1 MMKTAP
7 ARPASRWIVKALA
20 AAADGAR
27 STGRG
32 IPILAYHRVGGRSE
46 VEVDLPT
53 ALFARQMEIL
63 ATDHRV
69 VSIDVALE
77 ELRSPVLPASDAVV
91 VTFDDGT
98 ADFADVVLPIL
109 ARHSIPV
116 TLYVATD
123 FVERHRR
130 FPNDGRPLSWAAL

>member
-1 MMKTAP
+1 
-7 ARPASRWIVKALA
+7 
-20 AAADGAR
+20 
-27 STGRG
+27 
-32 IPILAYHRVGGRSE
+32 
-46 VEVDLPT
+46 
-53 ALFARQMEIL
+53 MEIL

-130 FPNDGRPLSWAAL
+130 FPNDGRPLSCTSASTSTRRGSSPTSACVIARASTVRR